1 MDKLYLIFLSS
12 TFTDLEQ
19 ERNAIAHAIRKMGHA
34 PMGMEGFPASGEKQ
48 MDYIRRTI
56 DKCDYYVLI
65 IGGRY
70 GSLTKEGIS
79 YTEAEYNYALEKGLP
94 ILAFVH
100 DAPEDLPNKHTDSD
114 SEMLEKLAA
123 FRQKVEN
130 SYLVERWNEHKNL
143 PALVV
148 ASIAQAI
155 GTQPAIGWVRGNTV
169 ASAELTAEQ
178 NALLKKNSALKAE
191 NERLRADLGKNE
203 SIIPDITDIADLDDD
218 FTVERSVN
226 IIGYPPERDDFTVSF
241 REIFL
246 EIASFIESG
255 RHDDTVRRYISEL
268 YENEDEHSEVESQ
281 SIDTMRIQ
289 FEILGLISYQSG
301 IWKLT
306 QKGKK
311 IFYASRLVRKPK
323 IESDSSSNSRNH
335 KAS

>member
-1 MDKLYLIFLSS
+1 METLYLIFLSS

-114 SEMLEKLAA
+114 PEMLEKLAD

-155 GTQPAIGWVRGNTV
+155 GIQPAIGWVRGDTV

-178 NALLKKNSALKAE
+178 NALLKERDSPKAE
-191 NERLRADLGKNE
+191 NEKLKAKLGKNKS
-203 SIIPDITDIADLDDD
+203 SISGLDDP
-218 FTVERSVN
+218 
-226 IIGYPPERDDFTVSF
+226 IPPEFLAENTRNIKPPIIITWRHLFLTIARFPFKKERTDDYVKAVLNRCLIMPELFAAEFKCKIDDGQLEHIRRKF
-241 REIFL
+241 R
-246 EIASFIESG
+246 
-255 RHDDTVRRYISEL
+255 
-268 YENEDEHSEVESQ
+268 HS
-281 SIDTMRIQ
+281 D
-289 FEILGLISYQSG
+289 LISCQDG

-306 QKGKK
+306 EQGEK
-311 IFYASRLVRKPK
+311 ISDDDYLARKAK
-323 IESDSSSNSRNH
+323 TESDSAVSG
-335 KAS
+335 